1 MAGTTLDISTR
12 DPTSVKAMEMV
23 IPMAIDT
30 MVETMETTPTIIIM
44 ETMEII
50 MEEMDNT
57 TPNQWLRRISRQ
69 SLVICANKR
78 DTMRISVQKMV
89 LQDFSELDDRRMPRS
104 TRRRHN
110 KV

>member
-1 MAGTTLDISTR
+1 MARPTLNISTR

-44 ETMEII
+44 ETMEIL
-50 MEEMDNT
+50 MKEMDNT
-57 TPNQWLRRISRQ
+57 TPNWLLRKISRQ
-69 SLVICANKR
+69 SLVTSANKR
-78 DTMRISVQKMV
+78 DTMRISVLKMIR
-89 LQDFSELDDRRMPRS
+89 QDLSELDDRRMPQG

>member
-12 DPTSVKAMEMV
+12 DPTSVKTMGMV
-23 IPMAIDT
+23 ISMAIGT
-30 MVETMETTPTIIIM
+30 MVETMETTPMI
-44 ETMEII
+44 II

-57 TPNQWLRRISRQ
+57 TPNRWLRRISQQ
-69 SLVICANKR
+69 SLVTSANKR

-89 LQDFSELDDRRMPRS
+89 LQDHSELDDRRMPQS

>member
-1 MAGTTLDISTR
+1 MARTTLDISTR

-23 IPMAIDT
+23 ISMAIGT
-30 MVETMETTPTIIIM
+30 MVETME
-44 ETMEII
+44 
-50 MEEMDNT
+50 T
-57 TPNQWLRRISRQ
+57 TPNQWLRRISQQ
-69 SLVICANKR
+69 SLVTSANKR

-89 LQDFSELDDRRMPRS
+89 LQDLSELDDRRMPQS

>member
-1 MAGTTLDISTR
+1 MARPTLDISTR
-12 DPTSVKAMEMV
+12 DPTSVRAMEMV
-23 IPMAIDT
+23 MTIGA

-57 TPNQWLRRISRQ
+57 TPNRWLRRISRQ
-69 SLVICANKR
+69 SLVTSANKR
-78 DTMRISVQKMV
+78 DTMQISVQKMV
-89 LQDFSELDDRRMPRS
+89 LQDLSKLDDRRMPQS

-110 KV
+110 EV